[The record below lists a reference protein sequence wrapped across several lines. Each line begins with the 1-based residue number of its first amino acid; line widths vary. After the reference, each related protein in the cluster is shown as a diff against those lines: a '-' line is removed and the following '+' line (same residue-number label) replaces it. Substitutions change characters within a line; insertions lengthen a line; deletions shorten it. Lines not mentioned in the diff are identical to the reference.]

1 MEILQSKE
9 QKEERMKNNNQILR
23 DQQAIIQ
30 HTDVHIEVVL
40 EGQEKKK
47 KTGDKNNTWG
57 NNSPRFLAGG
67 NTLIFTFEKH
77 NECKVR

>member
-9 QKEERMKNNNQILR
+9 QKEERMKNNNQTLR

-30 HTDVHIEVVL
+30 HTNVHIEVVL

-47 KTGDKNNTWG
+47 KTGDKNNT
-57 NNSPRFLAGG
+57 
-67 NTLIFTFEKH
+67 
-77 NECKVR
+77 